1 MTWNIASAKQQFS
14 EVVRLTAEEPQ
25 AIYNRDKPVAVLISA
40 QDYEDFQRWRAER
53 DRPTLAQQ
61 FDALRALLDELFQ
74 QTPPADLAPLLEDAI
89 RATLASDA
97 RLLELARAEMD
108 KLGDFLKSFGQGRR
122 ARHAYQSF

>member
-1 MTWNIASAKQQFS
+1 MTTPTADWEQRIKLLRLLSVEMLELARANGWDAVIEWEAK
-14 EVVRLTAEEPQ
+14 R
-25 AIYNRDKPVAVLISA
+25 
-40 QDYEDFQRWRAER
+40 
-53 DRPTLAQQ
+53 
-61 FDALRALLDELFQ
+61 RALLDELFQ

>member
-1 MTWNIASAKQQFS
+1 MTTPTDDWGQRIKLL
-14 EVVRLTAEEPQ
+14 RLLSVEMLE
-25 AIYNRDKPVAVLISA
+25 
-40 QDYEDFQRWRAER
+40 
-53 DRPTLAQQ
+53 LAQTGGW
-61 FDALRALLDELFQ
+61 DAVIEWEEKRRVLLDELFRQ
-74 QTPPADLAPLLEDAI
+74 APPADLAPLLQDAV